1 MCVGVCGG
9 VCREAEVKVEKNM
22 ENRGR
27 LAIIYRKG
35 TP

>member
-1 MCVGVCGG
+1 MCVGVCGC
-9 VCREAEVKVEKNM
+9 VCREAEVKVKKTMEK
-22 ENRGR
+22 RGR

>member
-1 MCVGVCGG
+1 MYVCVCVC

-22 ENRGR
+22 ESRGR